1 MITHDLGK
9 TSYFTKQEAED
20 LLQLK
25 TKWGIKDPRL
35 QAENCELCANDMFRD
50 SWKETGVGHRA
61 FDPPRFRRGDD
72 DKQPCGCASNP
83 ILANNVEVG
92 KDPQTEALV
101 KAIADRVIEMMGKK

>member
-1 MITHDLGK
+1 MISHDLGK
-9 TSYFTKQEAED
+9 TSYFTKDEAEA

-61 FDPPRFRRGDD
+61 FDPPRFRRGDSE
-72 DKQPCGCASNP
+72 PCGCASNP
-83 ILANNVEVG
+83 ILANKVEVG

-101 KAIADRVIEMMGKK
+101 KAIADRVMEMLNKK

>member
-1 MITHDLGK
+1 MITKELGK
-9 TSYFTKQEAED
+9 TSFFSKDEAEA

-61 FDPPRFRRGDD
+61 FDPPRFRRNDP

-83 ILANNVEVG
+83 ILNNNVELG

-101 KAIADRVIEMMGKK
+101 KAIADRVVETLSKK